1 MTKEQELARLQMQCS
16 RSEYCTGQ
24 VREKLRRRSVGGCL
38 EEVDVE
44 WIINSLLADKFI
56 DDSRFTAAYVRDK
69 SRLNGWGRR
78 KIEYQLRKLG
88 VAGEVLETAIRENYG
103 KEDAGADVLGN
114 LVKRKWNSLKKEE
127 AAATKRLKVLRF
139 AAGRGF
145 EYEDI
150 MQALRRLE

>member
-24 VREKLRRRSVGGCL
+24 VREKLRRRSVGGVL
-38 EEVDVE
+38 EDDDIE
-44 WIINSLLADKFI
+44 WIVNSLLADRFI
-56 DDSRFTAAYVRDK
+56 DDSRFAAAYVRDK

-88 VAGEVLETAIRENYG
+88 VAAAVLENAIRENYG
-103 KEDAGADVLGN
+103 ENGGGKDVLGN
-114 LVKRKWNSLKKEE
+114 LVRRKLSSLKKEE
-127 AAATKRLKVLRF
+127 PAAAKRLKVLRF
-139 AAGRGF
+139 ALGRGF

-150 MQALRRLE
+150 IQALRGLE

>member
-1 MTKEQELARLQMQCS
+1 MTREQELARLQMQCS

-24 VREKLRRRSVGGCL
+24 VREKLRRRSVDRGL
-38 EEVDVE
+38 DEADIE
-44 WIINSLLADKFI
+44 WIITSLLTDRFV
-56 DDSRFTAAYVRDK
+56 DDSRFSAAYVRDK
-69 SRLNGWGRR
+69 FRLNGWGRR

-88 VAGEVLETAIRENYG
+88 VSAAVLETAIRENYG
-103 KEDAGADVLGN
+103 KENTGADVLGN

-127 AAATKRLKVLRF
+127 PVAAKRLKVLRF

-150 MQALRRLE
+150 MQALRGLE